1 MGAKIC
7 VLLNCGQ
14 QSQFS
19 KVRREFD
26 AGRVNLDPPM
36 TCADWPVPGNLT
48 LLHVYANRIHAQT
61 VTPEPNLPQNVRFTP
76 NTTVTKPSKSSS
88 ESESSVYC
96 CCAAVKTRQNS
107 KEWSLK
113 LDQNETILPELR
125 QWKSPTCA
133 EIICDHCRKRPRMQ
147 RHRFMCPITE
157 TMEHGVEN
165 LQWRSSLKP
174 VEAGVSGRLG
184 SRYRAP

>member
-1 MGAKIC
+1 MAIGVKPRRLFFFLTSDIPVKKKKKSIHIVSGAKFAAKC
-7 VLLNCGQ
+7 P
-14 QSQFS
+14 FS
-19 KVRREFD
+19 
-26 AGRVNLDPPM
+26 
-36 TCADWPVPGNLT
+36 
-48 LLHVYANRIHAQT
+48 
-61 VTPEPNLPQNVRFTP
+61 P

-88 ESESSVYC
+88 ESESSVHC
-96 CCAAVKTRQNS
+96 CRAAVKTRQNS

-125 QWKSPTCA
+125 DWKSPTCA
-133 EIICDHCRKRPRMQ
+133 EIICDHCRKRPQMQ

-165 LQWRSSLKP
+165 LRWRSSLKP